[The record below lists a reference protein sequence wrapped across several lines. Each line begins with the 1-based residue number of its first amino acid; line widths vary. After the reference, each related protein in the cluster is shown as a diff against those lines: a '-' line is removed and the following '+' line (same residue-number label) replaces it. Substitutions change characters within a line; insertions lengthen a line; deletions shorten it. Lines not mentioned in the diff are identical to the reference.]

1 MSDGSCQNVDSDQVS
16 CKKRKISE
24 VNENNVNDN
33 QLKLKDFIPE
43 KVLNN
48 NTNRKTVCVQGKFN
62 DKIGVGLIILE
73 KNAFKEEELNR
84 NGYFSEDSELRTL
97 FQNDIYGNFEC
108 FPRSSI
114 NGKCEFTPTLNHF
127 TFNNPQGFYYT
138 ISHQDT
144 SGIISLFWL

>member
-1 MSDGSCQNVDSDQVS
+1 MSDGACQNVDSDQIC

-24 VNENNVNDN
+24 LNENNVNDN
-33 QLKLKDFIPE
+33 QLKLEDFIPE

-48 NTNRKTVCVQGKFN
+48 NTNRKTVCVQGKFK
-62 DKIGVGLIILE
+62 DKTGVGLIVLE
-73 KNAFKEEELNR
+73 KNAFKEEELDG

-114 NGKCEFTPTLNHF
+114 NGKSLFTPT
-127 TFNNPQGFYYT
+127 
-138 ISHQDT
+138 
-144 SGIISLFWL
+144 